1 MQTGILV
8 QINWE
13 KLASYAFIIRIAD
26 DLLCL
31 YCKKLVDVYEK
42 YPVDLELYVT
52 SRLSSFP
59 MLGEGK
65 EDKLQDE
72 KADIKVWVPLELSFN
87 KLLIPV
93 AFWHLLHKER

>member
-13 KLASYAFIIRIAD
+13 KLASYAFIRRIAH
-26 DLLCL
+26 DLSCL

-42 YPVDLELYVT
+42 YPGDLELYVT

-72 KADIKVWVPLELSFN
+72 KADKLQDEKADIKVWVPLEISFN
-87 KLLIPV
+87 K
-93 AFWHLLHKER
+93 F

>member
-1 MQTGILV
+1 MCKQTGILV

-13 KLASYAFIIRIAD
+13 KLASYAFIRRIAH
-26 DLLCL
+26 DLSCL

-42 YPVDLELYVT
+42 YPGDLELYVT

-72 KADIKVWVPLELSFN
+72 KADIKVWVPLEIGFN
-87 KLLIPV
+87 K
-93 AFWHLLHKER
+93 F